1 MEPRRTATSPIG
13 NSARL
18 RWWHHRTNDP
28 NNPSNSVRFATRV
41 NEWNVGLHIENR
53 NTETVNGPLELTEED
68 KRKTTVFLVEL
79 ANTLSAHRVA

>member
-1 MEPRRTATSPIG
+1 M
-13 NSARL
+13 
-18 RWWHHRTNDP
+18 
-28 NNPSNSVRFATRV
+28 RFATRV